1 MENLNLFTLTNNSR
15 LVKDSEMV
23 TNFNKTSFVSWTAIQ
38 KNRSAKENK
47 VKQFSCFIVGSLG
60 KFLDDIFHDY
70 KYFAPS
76 FIT

>member
-1 MENLNLFTLTNNSR
+1 MENFSFFTLTNNSR
-15 LVKDSEMV
+15 FVKDSEMV

-38 KNRSAKENK
+38 KDRHAKKNK
-47 VKQFSCFIVGSLG
+47 VNQFSCFIVGCLG

>member
-1 MENLNLFTLTNNSR
+1 MTIVCTRWKTLVFLQTI
-15 LVKDSEMV
+15 SEMV

-38 KNRSAKENK
+38 KDRHAKKNK
-47 VKQFSCFIVGSLG
+47 VNQFSCFIVGCLG